1 MREIDILLVE
11 DNPADLELTLYEL
24 ERHNLANKIH
34 IARDG
39 QAALDFLF
47 SAADQAGS
55 LCTLPRLVLL
65 DLKLPK
71 VGGLEVLA
79 AIRADERT
87 AMLPVVVFSSS
98 REVTDVGRS
107 YRLHANSYIQ
117 KPVLFTDFRRVIEE
131 LGMYWLLVNEPPPY

>member
-24 ERHNLANKIH
+24 ERHQLANKVH

-47 SAADQAGS
+47 GTAEQADSAW
-55 LCTLPRLVLL
+55 CLPRLVLL

-71 VGGLEVLA
+71 VNGLEVLA
-79 AIRADERT
+79 AIRANART

-98 REVTDVGRS
+98 REVSDVSAS

-117 KPVLFTDFRRVIEE
+117 KPLLFTEFRRVIEG
-131 LGMYWLLVNEPPPY
+131 LGVYWLRMNERPPC